1 MSRHAGAARRS
12 PMALLL
18 LLLLLSIGA
27 ASAAGAPPS
36 AIRLGEPSLV
46 GNGRYTA
53 WTLAALPNPQ
63 RGGAMDLRDGLK
75 GCSGTNRVRGLLFE
89 LPR

>member
-1 MSRHAGAARRS
+1 
-12 PMALLL
+12 MALLL

-63 RGGAMDLRDGLK
+63 RGGAMDLLDSKVAAVRIECVVYYSNCRDR
-75 GCSGTNRVRGLLFE
+75 NQHRLLN
-89 LPR
+89 LSTS